1 MYKKCLKVYYQDL
14 IETLL
19 SNLIM
24 IVIISVVLFLLQLPY
39 YFYFINL
46 IVFLYILIYF
56 RREIKLY
63 FKISNDILK
72 DEIQTKTVVFDK
84 IETDLV
90 YGKPK
95 RREFFKKY
103 TTPRFCFYNEKDFY
117 RIGMNLNN
125 EVYSD
130 IRGKTFEIKYCV
142 NSRLIVE
149 IKPLFKVDEKL
160 KNQYK
165 KVFGNIN
172 LD

>member
-1 MYKKCLKVYYQDL
+1 
-14 IETLL
+14 
-19 SNLIM
+19 
-24 IVIISVVLFLLQLPY
+24 
-39 YFYFINL
+39 
-46 IVFLYILIYF
+46 
-56 RREIKLY
+56 
-63 FKISNDILK
+63 
-72 DEIQTKTVVFDK
+72 
-84 IETDLV
+84 
-90 YGKPK
+90 
-95 RREFFKKY
+95 
-103 TTPRFCFYNEKDFY
+103 
-117 RIGMNLNN
+117 MNLNN